1 VTVPADVVVIGA
13 GVVGAACAHRLARA
27 GLRVVV
33 LDRGEPNGG
42 GSGAT
47 AANIHVQGLHSRRPA
62 QEVHLDARRLLPLQH
77 AARQRWD
84 GVADELGRDV
94 GFVACGGLMIAE
106 TPDQADAL
114 RTKQAWERAAG
125 IDTEMLDGDAAR
137 AVLPLLGA
145 GVLAATWCAGD
156 AFADPW
162 LTTPAYLAA
171 AREAGVSVHP
181 HHRVRALRPSGQ
193 TWRVEAGQGTWQA
206 PFVVNAAGP
215 WLGELAALA
224 GAELVMAPLA
234 IQMHRLDRTELRLPH
249 LVQHVGEGFS
259 VKQDPQGRPVLGGGW
274 PAEPWSPDEP
284 PDEPPIASAGSTA
297 GNLAQL
303 RRLLPALGDLPVE
316 SVHSGPLAATPDEL
330 PVVGAH
336 AEHPGLIS
344 VGGTYAFTLA
354 PLWADVVA
362 ALVAGATPPVE
373 IADLGPDRLHTPTT
387 DLVRR

>member
-1 VTVPADVVVIGA
+1 MTVAADVVVIGA
-13 GVVGAACAHRLARA
+13 GVVGAACAHRLSRT

-47 AANIHVQGLHSRRPA
+47 AANIHVQGLHSRRPDQA
-62 QEVHLDARRLLPLQH
+62 VHMDVRRLLPLQQ

-84 GVADELGRDV
+84 AVADELGRDV
-94 GFVACGGLMIAE
+94 GFVPSGGLMIAE
-106 TPDQADAL
+106 TPDQAEAL
-114 RTKQAWERAAG
+114 RAKQAWEAAAG
-125 IDTEMLDGDAAR
+125 IDTEVLDGDAAR
-137 AVLPLLGA
+137 DALPLLGP
-145 GVLAATWCAGD
+145 GVSAATWCAAD

-171 AREAGVSVHP
+171 ARETGASVHP
-181 HHRVRALRPSGQ
+181 HHAVRELHRNGQ
-193 TWRVEAGQGTWQA
+193 TWRVAAGPGTWEA

-215 WLGELAALA
+215 WLGEIAALA

-234 IQMHRLDRTELRLPH
+234 IQMHRLAPTEIRLPH

-274 PAEPWSPDEP
+274 PAAPWTPGA
-284 PDEPPIASAGSTA
+284 PPIANPVSTA

-303 RRLLPALGDLPVE
+303 HRLLPALGNVPVT
-316 SVHSGPLAATPDEL
+316 SVHPGPLAATPDEM
-330 PVVGAH
+330 PVVGVH
-336 AEHPGLIS
+336 AEHPGLLS

-354 PLWADVVA
+354 PLWADTVA
-362 ALVAGATPPVE
+362 ALVTGTPPPVD
-373 IADLGPDRLHTPTT
+373 IADLGPNRLRTPTT